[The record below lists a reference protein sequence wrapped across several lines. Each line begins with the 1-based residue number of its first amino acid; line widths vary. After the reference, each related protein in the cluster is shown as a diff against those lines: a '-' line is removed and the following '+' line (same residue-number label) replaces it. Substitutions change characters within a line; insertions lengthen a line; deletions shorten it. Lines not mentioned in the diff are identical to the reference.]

1 MWHAW
6 VPALGWTRVV
16 GFFAP
21 PKDAERAMFLATVY
35 MPLDASADSTDHLLD
50 FEPMPHR
57 PLPPSDLTRL
67 ADEVLKQ
74 PSAAALPCNLSDDW
88 LALIARDLAGAF
100 GEIDHDV
107 PAEQLMAAPLA
118 LVIHILV
125 GQGRGA
131 GQAMPYEEV
140 MACLHD
146 YRIEVAL
153 ELVNRKTDAKSTPA
167 TLDTIFKSRDVI
179 TFDRTQFKS

>member
-1 MWHAW
+1 MSRAAW
-6 VPALGWTRVV
+6 MTAAWGWMEDFEAR
-16 GFFAP
+16 GE
-21 PKDAERAMFLATVY
+21 DANRAMLLATAY
-35 MPLDASADSTDHLLD
+35 MPLGVFAATINHLLD

-88 LALIARDLAGAF
+88 LAMIARDLAGAF
-100 GEIDHDV
+100 GEIDHDA
-107 PAEQLMAAPLA
+107 PIEQLMAAPLA

-125 GQGRGA
+125 GQGRGV
-131 GQAMPYEEV
+131 GQAMPHDEV
-140 MACLHD
+140 MTCLND

-153 ELVNRKTDAKSTPA
+153 ELVNRQTGAKSTPA
-167 TLDTIFKSRDVI
+167 TLSTIFKNRDVI
-179 TFDRTQFKS
+179 TGIT

>member
-1 MWHAW
+1 MSRAAW
-6 VPALGWTRVV
+6 MTAALGWMGDFEAR
-16 GFFAP
+16 GE
-21 PKDAERAMFLATVY
+21 DADRAMLLATAY
-35 MPLDASADSTDHLLD
+35 MPLGVYAATIDHLLD

-74 PSAAALPCNLSDDW
+74 PSAAALPCNLSDEW
-88 LALIARDLAGAF
+88 LTMIARDLAGAF
-100 GEIDHDV
+100 GEVEHDTSI
-107 PAEQLMAAPLA
+107 EQLMAAPLA

-131 GQAMPYEEV
+131 GQAMPHEEV
-140 MACLHD
+140 MASLND

-153 ELVNRKTDAKSTPA
+153 ELVNRKTGAKSNPA
-167 TLDTIFKSRDVI
+167 TLATIFKSRDVI
-179 TFDRTQFKS
+179 ADIT